1 MPRRRKAVEHPHIER
16 AGVYVADV
24 LSGRR
29 PACLWERQACER
41 WMRDCQGEATGAYR
55 FEPLMAERVCQFIE
69 LLPHTKGAW
78 AARHEKLKL
87 EGWQCFVLINAFGW
101 LRRSDG
107 KRRFREC
114 VVIVPRKNGKSILS
128 AGVGL
133 YMLCADGEHGAEIY
147 SGAGTEKQAWEVFR
161 PARLMAEGQP
171 HLRQFYNVQVNSRNI
186 NIVANGS
193 RFEPM
198 IGKPGDGAMPHLA
211 IIDEFHEH
219 QTPDQYDTMLTG
231 MGAREQPMM
240 WVISTAGD
248 NLAGPCFDKILTCR
262 QILEGVIEDDE
273 KFFVE
278 YSIDPDDDW
287 TTEEALVKANPNL
300 GVSTGAEFLAARQRE
315 AMRNPR
321 EQGRFKTKH
330 LNLWVNAKAAFFN
343 MHAWAACYRPELRLD
358 DFEGQTCTIAL
369 DLASKQDIAA
379 MQLLFNLGDGSFA
392 TFGRYYLPE
401 DVVEEAG
408 RDHYRGWSLADPP
421 KLILTEGNMIDFE
434 RIEADI
440 EDLRHRFTV
449 DEITFDPAQAT
460 MLMTRLASRAVRVS
474 EFQQTA
480 ANFTEPMKECAAL
493 IDAGKLLHNCDAADP
508 MTWMMSN
515 VVARA
520 DAKDQVYPRKERA
533 ELKIDG
539 PVALIMAMRLAMLT
553 TPFNVATL
561 IG

>member
-1 MPRRRKAVEHPHIER
+1 
-16 AGVYVADV
+16 
-24 LSGRR
+24 
-29 PACLWERQACER
+29 
-41 WMRDCQGEATGAYR
+41 
-55 FEPLMAERVCQFIE
+55 
-69 LLPHTKGAW
+69 
-78 AARHEKLKL
+78 
-87 EGWQCFVLINAFGW
+87 
-101 LRRSDG
+101 
-107 KRRFREC
+107 
-114 VVIVPRKNGKSILS
+114 
-128 AGVGL
+128 
-133 YMLCADGEHGAEIY
+133 
-147 SGAGTEKQAWEVFR
+147 
-161 PARLMAEGQP
+161 
-171 HLRQFYNVQVNSRNI
+171 
-186 NIVANGS
+186 
-193 RFEPM
+193 
-198 IGKPGDGAMPHLA
+198 
-211 IIDEFHEH
+211 
-219 QTPDQYDTMLTG
+219 
-231 MGAREQPMM
+231 
-240 WVISTAGD
+240 
-248 NLAGPCFDKILTCR
+248 
-262 QILEGVIEDDE
+262 
-273 KFFVE
+273 
-278 YSIDPDDDW
+278 
-287 TTEEALVKANPNL
+287 
-300 GVSTGAEFLAARQRE
+300 
-315 AMRNPR
+315 
-321 EQGRFKTKH
+321 
-330 LNLWVNAKAAFFN
+330 
-343 MHAWAACYRPELRLD
+343 MHAWSACYRSELRLD

-401 DVVEEAG
+401 DAVEEAG

-515 VVARA
+515 VVART